1 MLIIDEAS
9 RFRVAKVLTRGLKQ
23 SPSAA
28 TCLQYLQEGWC
39 EYFGAPRVLRLDPA
53 GAFRSQAV
61 EAYCDRHNIFVD
73 LVPGEAH
80 HQIGVCEQAVK
91 GVKEVMSKLCAQN
104 PDLTTEEALATS
116 LNTFNC
122 REIIRGFSPM
132 QHIMGQ
138 NPDLTGRFTASGEPN
153 RLGMLIE
160 NPTGEIHRAAQLR
173 AEAEKAHA
181 DWNAAQRIK
190 RAMNSRS
197 KPSYDYIPGELIYY
211 WRSQDSEKGRRQP
224 GGKHGRFQGPAR
236 VLAVETRRD
245 EQGQLRP
252 GSAVWCVQGRSL
264 VKCAP
269 EQLRRASEREELLES
284 LVEGQ
289 RSTPWTFTKVAEEI
303 GGNQYQDLTQDL
315 PSVTEWQRA
324 QDLEEEEPPRR
335 MRVRG
340 KRPGPGQAPPSRDP
354 EELPHDDSDEE
365 LIPAERPQ
373 EAAVEVS
380 IEWPETRKA
389 QEHAMRD
396 LKAFFIGALKR
407 RAAEVSEKHM
417 TEEERQAFAGA
428 KAIEVKNFVA
438 AKAFEA
444 VPEDQRPSKE
454 QAMNMRWILT
464 WKIRDDGTSKPKARA
479 VILGYQDPS
488 YEHRATTSPV
498 MNRQTR
504 QYLLQVAANHKWSVY
519 KGDVSGAFLQG
530 RPYPEDL
537 FCIPCPEICE
547 AMNIPAGTV
556 TKMKRACYGVV
567 DAPLEWY
574 RTVSE
579 FLEKLGFERQWS
591 DACSWVKRKNG
602 QLLGV
607 IAGHVDD
614 FLFTGNEEDP
624 EWQDLIR
631 RIKEKF
637 NWGDWDKDVFCQ
649 CGVSIKRTEE
659 GFELSQPQYVAG
671 ISEIPV
677 SSGRRKNQEE
687 STSEREKTQLR
698 ALLGALSWHAQQVA
712 PHIAAEVSLLL
723 SEVSCSTVQTIIK
736 ANTLLHNTKARK
748 DHKML
753 IHGFGLQE
761 RLALYGWVDA
771 ASQNRPD
778 GGSTQGIFV
787 GLGPE
792 GIRHGEMGHITPI
805 AWHSMKIDRACRSP
819 GAAEAQAAI
828 NGDDSLYYARYQ
840 WGELLTG
847 KVDVRSPESVVRRV
861 PACLITDS
869 RNVFDKMA
877 TEVLSI
883 KGAEKRTHIEM
894 ISLKESQHTTSIE
907 IRWVH
912 SEAQLANALTKGAF
926 LQLSPGPDGNLQV
939 TPTSFTAVPHPDLP
953 PMYHQNYIA
962 ENHPHLTRQ
971 MKKKQVAQSDDFG
984 DSDFAGYQGPDE
996 WEEPLP
1002 TASGLHQLRWG
1013 EPHKANHMVAD
1024 VAKLQEAAL
1033 REVIWRLGGSAR
1045 RLERAFAGPRRGLVS
1060 RRDFEHGLSE
1070 CPIEESELAG
1080 PIRGLDLWV
1089 SEE

>member
-1 MLIIDEAS
+1 
-9 RFRVAKVLTRGLKQ
+9 
-23 SPSAA
+23 
-28 TCLQYLQEGWC
+28 
-39 EYFGAPRVLRLDPA
+39 
-53 GAFRSQAV
+53 
-61 EAYCDRHNIFVD
+61 
-73 LVPGEAH
+73 
-80 HQIGVCEQAVK
+80 
-91 GVKEVMSKLCAQN
+91 
-104 PDLTTEEALATS
+104 
-116 LNTFNC
+116 
-122 REIIRGFSPM
+122 
-132 QHIMGQ
+132 
-138 NPDLTGRFTASGEPN
+138 
-153 RLGMLIE
+153 
-160 NPTGEIHRAAQLR
+160 
-173 AEAEKAHA
+173 
-181 DWNAAQRIK
+181 
-190 RAMNSRS
+190 
-197 KPSYDYIPGELIYY
+197 
-211 WRSQDSEKGRRQP
+211 
-224 GGKHGRFQGPAR
+224 
-236 VLAVETRRD
+236 
-245 EQGQLRP
+245 
-252 GSAVWCVQGRSL
+252 
-264 VKCAP
+264 
-269 EQLRRASEREELLES
+269 
-284 LVEGQ
+284 
-289 RSTPWTFTKVAEEI
+289 
-303 GGNQYQDLTQDL
+303 
-315 PSVTEWQRA
+315 
-324 QDLEEEEPPRR
+324 
-335 MRVRG
+335 
-340 KRPGPGQAPPSRDP
+340 
-354 EELPHDDSDEE
+354 
-365 LIPAERPQ
+365 
-373 EAAVEVS
+373 
-380 IEWPETRKA
+380 
-389 QEHAMRD
+389 
-396 LKAFFIGALKR
+396 
-407 RAAEVSEKHM
+407 
-417 TEEERQAFAGA
+417 
-428 KAIEVKNFVA
+428 
-438 AKAFEA
+438 
-444 VPEDQRPSKE
+444 
-454 QAMNMRWILT
+454 
-464 WKIRDDGTSKPKARA
+464 
-479 VILGYQDPS
+479 
-488 YEHRATTSPV
+488 
-498 MNRQTR
+498 
-504 QYLLQVAANHKWSVY
+504 
-519 KGDVSGAFLQG
+519 
-530 RPYPEDL
+530 
-537 FCIPCPEICE
+537 
-547 AMNIPAGTV
+547 MNIPAGTV

-894 ISLKESQHTTSIE
+894 ISLKESQHTTGIE

-912 SEAQLANALTKGAF
+912 SEAQLANALTKV
-926 LQLSPGPDGNLQV
+926 GNAKEMEL
-939 TPTSFTAVPHPDLP
+939 FYRMH
-953 PMYHQNYIA
+953 HQWRIVDD
-962 ENHPHLTRQ
+962 PQ
-971 MKKKQVAQSDDFG
+971 M
-984 DSDFAGYQGPDE
+984 
-996 WEEPLP
+996 
-1002 TASGLHQLRWG
+1002 R
-1013 EPHKANHMVAD
+1013 
-1024 VAKLQEAAL
+1024 
-1033 REVIWRLGGSAR
+1033 SAR
-1045 RLERAFAGPRRGLVS
+1045 RRRTEGLAPLTQDLGDSRKQGQKLKTRIDLPKQGAGGHASEACIAPLRR
-1060 RRDFEHGLSE
+1060 
-1070 CPIEESELAG
+1070 
-1080 PIRGLDLWV
+1080 
-1089 SEE
+1089 